1 MVVTKCA
8 QNNILLKIRSHIV
21 PEDRIPFSEEL
32 QSYSD
37 LFSQSAAS
45 AAKSEGTAV
54 RFERES
60 F

>member
-21 PEDRIPFSEEL
+21 PEEEL